1 MTPGRATMIFDADMR
16 VADDYRGDFV
26 RMQAAARA

>member
-1 MTPGRATMIFDADMR
+1 MIFDVDMR

-26 RMQAAARA
+26 RMIAGATPATRG